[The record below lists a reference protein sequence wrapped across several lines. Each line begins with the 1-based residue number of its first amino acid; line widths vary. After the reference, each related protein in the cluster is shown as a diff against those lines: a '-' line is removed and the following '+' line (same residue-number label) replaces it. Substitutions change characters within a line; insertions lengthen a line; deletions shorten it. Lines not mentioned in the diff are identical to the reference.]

1 MLRLSRMLVIVV
13 TVLVSSSVVMASSDK
28 HERRKSHDFEVE
40 DAGQIQGHVD
50 YCKSSEAAGLQ
61 VYIPGQS
68 YLVIVS
74 ADGKFMMHQVVP
86 GTYNIA
92 IARDGNIL
100 KVINGI
106 SVRKK
111 QITSLGSLA
120 LCPDQDGDNFNVAT
134 DCNDLN
140 ARVYPGAPEGCNGI
154 DDNCD
159 GQVDEGCPTCS
170 DADADRFFAQAYCG
184 SFVDCNDNDPVIN
197 PAAQEVCFD
206 GIDNNCD
213 GRTDEPGALG
223 ESDFYFDQDG
233 DGYGDSTQIV
243 HRCEGPT
250 GYVSQ
255 AGDCDDMDSATY
267 PGVSEICNGKDN
279 NCNGLI
285 DDNCQAQILDQ
296 DGDGVPDSI
305 DNCPLIV
312 NSDQADSDG
321 DGIGDV
327 CDQTCNGPASCP
339 NTWDPVC
346 GNDGQTYGNSCFAA
360 AACTAVIHAGEC
372 APATSCATNP
382 LNCDVDGDGYIAELD
397 CDDNNPAVYP
407 GATEIC
413 NGIDDNCDGQ
423 IDEGCGTGGTGSAI
437 AACTNQELSC
447 FSSCVSGDQ
456 PCLQSCSDQ
465 ATPTCSTALAS
476 YFACVNTSCSSG
488 DPTCILLQ
496 CGTEY
501 EVLFGTPAQ

>member
-1 MLRLSRMLVIVV
+1 MYELKEQLTKFASLQTPYPWPLAIAGVLTIASFRLIWWRNLSGLYLNINAEGLLLQRSTGTSCLLHSPESTSVLHISGKICFLFMQKEWCMLRLSRMLVIVV

-184 SFVDCNDNDPVIN
+184 SFVDCND
-197 PAAQEVCFD
+197 
-206 GIDNNCD
+206 
-213 GRTDEPGALG
+213 
-223 ESDFYFDQDG
+223 
-233 DGYGDSTQIV
+233 
-243 HRCEGPT
+243 
-250 GYVSQ
+250 
-255 AGDCDDMDSATY
+255 
-267 PGVSEICNGKDN
+267 
-279 NCNGLI
+279 
-285 DDNCQAQILDQ
+285 
-296 DGDGVPDSI
+296 
-305 DNCPLIV
+305 
-312 NSDQADSDG
+312 
-321 DGIGDV
+321 
-327 CDQTCNGPASCP
+327 
-339 NTWDPVC
+339 
-346 GNDGQTYGNSCFAA
+346 
-360 AACTAVIHAGEC
+360 
-372 APATSCATNP
+372 
-382 LNCDVDGDGYIAELD
+382 
-397 CDDNNPAVYP
+397 
-407 GATEIC
+407 
-413 NGIDDNCDGQ
+413 
-423 IDEGCGTGGTGSAI
+423 
-437 AACTNQELSC
+437 
-447 FSSCVSGDQ
+447 
-456 PCLQSCSDQ
+456 
-465 ATPTCSTALAS
+465 
-476 YFACVNTSCSSG
+476 
-488 DPTCILLQ
+488 
-496 CGTEY
+496 
-501 EVLFGTPAQ
+501 